1 MNFSKHKNPQVKEQ
15 VYRFLLRSLQT
26 TRTPPSLKTDIK
38 PLSDCLVQGME
49 DSFEPVRNAA
59 AEALGTMVK
68 MMGERPMTATMER
81 LDDIKKAKVTAFA
94 QTATVRC
101 SGTSVPAAAPPARKA
116 APAAAAPRIAAT
128 APKPAAL
135 PPRLT
140 SSSDKENSPPQAAT
154 SKSQGDNNFDGSATP
169 KARVGSILKSIRAA
183 PASSAGAG
191 PASSVPAPSGPPA
204 RLAAAVSKPAISSG
218 KAAPV
223 ANKAKAIEPLK
234 YKFTPEDADAHI
246 PMTFPADLIAELG
259 DGNWKT
265 RLAAVERLQSWLAT
279 EASCESELVVRLL
292 AKKPGWKESNFQVYG
307 KIMGLCESLSQSSDT
322 WTKAA
327 SALSIAAFS
336 DKLGDIKLKKPAG
349 DALTAFAERFSL
361 QFVLSQGEWTFVC
374 VNVICSDDMPQHTT
388 P

>member
-1 MNFSKHKNPQVKEQ
+1 MNEDIVNFSKHKNPQVKEQ

-81 LDDIKKAKVTAFA
+81 LDDIKKAKVNAYA

-101 SGTSVPAAAPPARKA
+101 SGTSGPAAAPPARKA
-116 APAAAAPRIAAT
+116 APATAPPRIVAAAA
-128 APKPAAL
+128 KPAAL

-140 SSSDKENSPPQAAT
+140 SSSDKENAPPQAV
-154 SKSQGDNNFDGSATP
+154 SKSQSDNNFDGSATP

-183 PASSAGAG
+183 PASSASAG
-191 PASSVPAPSGPPA
+191 PVSSAAAPSGPPA
-204 RLAAAVSKPAISSG
+204 RLAAAVSKSAVSSG
-218 KAAPV
+218 KAAT
-223 ANKAKAIEPLK
+223 AASKAKAVEPLK
-234 YKFTPEDADAHI
+234 YKFTPEDAEAHI
-246 PMTFPADLIAELG
+246 PMTFPADLMAELG

-265 RLAAVERLQSWLAT
+265 RLAAVERLQSWLAS
-279 EASCESELVVRLL
+279 EPSCEGELVVRLL

-349 DALTAFAERFSL
+349 DALTAYAERFSL
-361 QFVLSQGEWTFVC
+361 QFVLSQGEQGSS
-374 VNVICSDDMPQHTT
+374 IYP
-388 P
+388 